1 MFNAVLLSCIELRD
15 LAIESSAVNGFELRA
30 INTPLL
36 RRYLKPGENR
46 RQVIF
51 DVPTLVRTND
61 APGPVDQFQV
71 VFEIERYTGLRFG
84 RVVILEVQQ
93 RF

>member
-30 INTPLL
+30 IDAPLL

-46 RQVIF
+46 RQAIF
-51 DVPTLVRTND
+51 DVPALVRTND
-61 APGPVDQFQV
+61 AAGPVGQFQV
-71 VFEIERYTGLRFG
+71 VFEVERYTGLRFG
-84 RVVILEVQQ
+84 RAVVLEVQ
-93 RF
+93 RK